1 MSTNGDRDDPP
12 MRREDAPPAAG
23 DDLRAAPF
31 TDHVFDDDY
40 YGRSAKPGGKRS
52 YGLILG
58 IVFGIAIAGG
68 VGFFAF
74 GPSGPLTSSGEP
86 PVIQADP
93 TPYKTKP
100 DDPGGMQV
108 PNQDKLVYER
118 VAKGDAAPQVE
129 NLLPPA
135 EEPREPPASPTPET
149 QPAIENSR
157 ETAPPASESGEE
169 EVDPLAQAVAE
180 IAEEGGQPVSL
191 VPNSQS
197 SPSQTAPSPVQTSPE
212 TVQSPQQTASVTIP
226 DDAFMVQLAAARSSE
241 GAESEWEKLSGQHDE
256 LLGGL
261 NHVVLRADLG
271 DRGVFYRLRVGPL
284 DDRPAAENLCEA
296 LAAKNVGCIVI
307 RP

>member
-1 MSTNGDRDDPP
+1 MSSDGDRDDPP
-12 MRREDAPPAAG
+12 LRREEVKPAAG

-40 YGRSAKPGGKRS
+40 YGRSAKQSGGRS
-52 YGLILG
+52 YGLIMG

-68 VGFFAF
+68 VGYFAF
-74 GPSGPLTSSGEP
+74 APSGSLTSGGEP
-86 PVIQADP
+86 PLIQADP

-129 NLLPPA
+129 NLLPPV
-135 EEPREPPASPTPET
+135 EEPREPPAVPMPEEE
-149 QPAIENSR
+149 PAIENAAVVESPESELAG
-157 ETAPPASESGEE
+157 ETI
-169 EVDPLAQAVAE
+169 DPLAQAVAE
-180 IAEEGGQPVSL
+180 IAGGDSGPVNL
-191 VPNSQS
+191 VPNSQ
-197 SPSQTAPSPVQTSPE
+197 PSPAQTPPLPAQIAPE
-212 TVQSPQQTASVTIP
+212 TTPSPQQTAAVTIP
-226 DDAFMVQLAAARSSE
+226 DDAFLVQLAAARSEE
-241 GAESEWEKLSGQHDE
+241 GAESEWTKLSGEHAD
-256 LLGGL
+256 LLGNL
-261 NHVVLRADLG
+261 SHVVLRADLG

-284 DDRPAAENLCEA
+284 DDRPAAETLCEA